1 MANITKLYSDI
12 DFMFT
17 KKPVVGDVAL
27 SYDTQ
32 AVSRS
37 IRNLILTKHYER
49 PFNPSIGSNMDTLL
63 FEPMSRMTA
72 TEMESEIR
80 TVINNYE
87 TRVSLTD
94 VKVTPHETNNSYEIS
109 LTFFLQNASSPTT
122 ITMLLQRDR

>member
-1 MANITKLYSDI
+1 MANLTKLYSDI

-17 KKPVVGDVAL
+17 RKPSVGDVAL

-32 AVSRS
+32 AVIRS
-37 IRNLILTKHYER
+37 VRNLILTKHYER
-49 PFNPSIGSNMDTLL
+49 PFNPGIGSNMDTML
-63 FEPMSRMTA
+63 FEPMNRLTA
-72 TEMESEIR
+72 ADMELEIK

-87 TRVSLTD
+87 PRVSLTN
-94 VKVTPHETNNSYEIS
+94 VKVTPNDAANAYEIS